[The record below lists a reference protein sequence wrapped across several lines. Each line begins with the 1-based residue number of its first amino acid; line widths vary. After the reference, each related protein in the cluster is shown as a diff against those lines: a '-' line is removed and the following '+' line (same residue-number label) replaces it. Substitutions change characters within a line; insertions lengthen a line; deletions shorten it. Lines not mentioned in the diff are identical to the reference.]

1 MEDTSGY
8 EVVEE
13 TGYGSTSPGYTDPIS
28 SFVNMVG
35 FIIILVLIIILVA
48 MMMLGKGFGCVT
60 STVTG
65 GTKEKF
71 ELPKLGPQPCP
82 EHDERCAHFPAI

>member
-1 MEDTSGY
+1 MEDTSEY
-8 EVVEE
+8 ETVEE
-13 TGYGSTSPGYTDPIS
+13 TGYGTGYTDPIS

-48 MMMLGKGFGCVT
+48 MMMIGKGFGWVT
-60 STVTG
+60 DAATG
-65 GTKEKF
+65 GAKKEKF